1 MMQATSQSIT
11 KGKAKKGVEGS
22 TKLSKEGGEGV
33 DELLETY
40 NGVYCYLFY
49 NCDVSYS
56 I

>member
-33 DELLETY
+33 EQLLRDY
-40 NGVYCYLFY
+40 ISNYFY
-49 NCDVSYS
+49 V
-56 I
+56 